1 MSYKILP
8 YSYEKAKNLG
18 VSIVPSHDK
27 KKKIDVYKGDE
38 FICSIGALG
47 MGDYPTYLHTKGQG
61 YADERKRLY
70 HIRHRKDNVEGTR
83 GYYSLN
89 ILW

>member
-27 KKKIDVYKGDE
+27 KKKIDVYKGDK
-38 FICSIGALG
+38 FICSIGDNRYL
-47 MGDYPTYLHTKGQG
+47 DYPNFLEEDKEL
-61 YADERKRLY
+61 AEKKRKLY
-70 HIRHRKDNVEGTR
+70 HIRHRKENIEGTR
-83 GYYSLN
+83 GYYALH